1 MLWHLYFIMWVSGG
15 GKGTLRRNLEKQN
28 IENLE
33 FLKSYVSRE
42 MRPGE
47 IDGDIYHFISS
58 EQFKKSIANDEFLEY
73 EIVHKV
79 AYYGTK
85 KSDVDTGLTEWK
97 ILFKEIDTKGL
108 KQLAEKHP
116 EYRKNYTS
124 FFLDV
129 PNEEMERRFYERN
142 PDGNPE
148 DIANRIKSTEHER
161 EQAKKYCDYIID
173 ATKSPEQVL
182 EKVLEVIKD

>member
-1 MLWHLYFIMWVSGG
+1 MWVSGW
-15 GKGTLRRNLEKQN
+15 GKGTLRKNLEKHD
-28 IENLE
+28 IPNLE

-47 IDGDIYHFISS
+47 IDGDIYHFISKENF
-58 EQFKKSIANDEFLEY
+58 EQAIENNEFLEY
-73 EIVHKV
+73 EINHKV

-85 KSDVDTGLTEWK
+85 KSDVDTGLENGK
-97 ILFKEIDTKGL
+97 IMFKEIDTKWL
-108 KQLAEKHP
+108 KQLAENHP
-116 EYRKNYTS
+116 DFRRHYTS

-142 PDGNPE
+142 PDGKSE
-148 DIANRIKSTEHER
+148 DIANRIESTDHER
-161 EQAKKYCDYIID
+161 EQAHQYCDFIID
-173 ATKSPEQVL
+173 ATKPPEQIL